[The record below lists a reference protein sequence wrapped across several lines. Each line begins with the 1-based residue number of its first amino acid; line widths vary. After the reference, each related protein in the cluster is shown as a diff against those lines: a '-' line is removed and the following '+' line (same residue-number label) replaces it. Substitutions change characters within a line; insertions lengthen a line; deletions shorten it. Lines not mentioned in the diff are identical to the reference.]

1 VCIVLSP
8 AERTVATSDTVDS
21 RLPGSGRTLLELEAA
36 AQLTPESA
44 RYGYVYAVA
53 LNGVGQPK
61 QAIQALE
68 RVLARHPYDRDT
80 LAALVAYVREQN
92 RPLQALPNARR
103 LADMEPANAEA
114 RQLVERLEA
123 ETAGRSR
130 HPVESWV
137 WLARAVGAQNYSSR
151 MLALTL
157 AISSGVTSRI
167 PCCLACSPAFL
178 TTSSTDSPRTT
189 CLQPLEGST
198 FAHSRI
204 FATAMPPLFRE
215 RELLCEVWL
224 WLSPWSR
231 CAPGAARNAAPPKLA
246 GAGHDVNQ

>member
-1 VCIVLSP
+1 VGV
-8 AERTVATSDTVDS
+8 
-21 RLPGSGRTLLELEAA
+21 
-36 AQLTPESA
+36 
-44 RYGYVYAVA
+44 
-53 LNGVGQPK
+53 NGVGRPK

-137 WLARAVGAQNYSSR
+137 WLARAVGAQK
-151 MLALTL
+151 
-157 AISSGVTSRI
+157 
-167 PCCLACSPAFL
+167 
-178 TTSSTDSPRTT
+178 
-189 CLQPLEGST
+189 
-198 FAHSRI
+198 
-204 FATAMPPLFRE
+204 
-215 RELLCEVWL
+215 LLVPDVGL
-224 WLSPWSR
+224 DL
-231 CAPGAARNAAPPKLA
+231 
-246 GAGHDVNQ
+246 GH

>member
-1 VCIVLSP
+1 V
-8 AERTVATSDTVDS
+8 
-21 RLPGSGRTLLELEAA
+21 G
-36 AQLTPESA
+36 
-44 RYGYVYAVA
+44 
-53 LNGVGQPK
+53 LNGVGRPK

-123 ETAGRSR
+123 ETAAVVTRWNRGCGLHVR
-130 HPVESWV
+130 W
-137 WLARAVGAQNYSSR
+137 ARRNYSSR

-231 CAPGAARNAAPPKLA
+231 CAPGAARNASPRSSLGRATM
-246 GAGHDVNQ
+246 